1 MAEFDP
7 FTAKLV
13 EEPDFDASSAKIIKE
28 PVVTDDAVQFDISSA
43 KVIDEDLNEPSTDEG
58 WAKELGEG
66 VVEGLTK
73 IPQGIGELILEGVD
87 YVADTQ
93 HARQF
98 NLWADK
104 TRKDFGIDPE
114 GAVGTIAS
122 GLAQFAVP
130 GVVAFKVV
138 GGLSKLGKLQKGY
151 AQGKNFGFGLTKTQ
165 KVALATQKA
174 VAAGVADAVVTT
186 DGTQTIGDFFDGGF
200 TGTDVYNVA
209 DSGSEDAARRIGN
222 RFSLLIEGGLL
233 AGTIPPVLSGLAKGA
248 VKAGAARVPGTTIT
262 GADVVTLGGTRAI
275 RAGAEKA
282 TKYVAKL
289 DELDMRQGLKDEKGR
304 KIREMTSF
312 ENFAFFVARNLR
324 SRGALLGARTGVQEQ
339 ETNRL
344 IKLYDK
350 TTKKEILFNG
360 EKKAFSSEREAYA
373 AFKRMTDKEAKDLD
387 EWKNLEY
394 DRMRN
399 ADDDVINSEILDA
412 QNEIVQKHFLTREG
426 QTFTKSRNITKVIL
440 GTE

>member
-1 MAEFDP
+1 MAEF
-7 FTAKLV
+7 KLTPV
-13 EEPDFDASSAKIIKE
+13 EEETSESTLTPADEETSELTLTPADE
-28 PVVTDDAVQFDISSA
+28 ELDVT
-43 KVIDEDLNEPSTDEG
+43 NEPSTDEG

-73 IPQGIGELILEGVD
+73 IPQGIIELGLEGID

-93 HARQF
+93 NARQF

-114 GAVGTIAS
+114 GAVGGIAS
-122 GLAQFAVP
+122 GLTQFAVP
-130 GVVAFKVV
+130 GLGAASLVSK
-138 GGLSKLGKLQKGY
+138 LSKLGKLERAYRSGRKSLAKPGAKPKQ
-151 AQGKNFGFGLTKTQ
+151 ALTKTQ
-165 KVALATQKA
+165 KVALASQQA

-233 AGTIPPVLSGLAKGA
+233 AGAIPPVLSGLAKGA

-304 KIREMTSF
+304 NIREMTSF

-324 SRGALLGARTGVQEQ
+324 SRGALLGARAGVQEQ

-360 EKKAFSSEREAYA
+360 EKKAFSIHLS
-373 AFKRMTDKEAKDLD
+373 L
-387 EWKNLEY
+387 
-394 DRMRN
+394 
-399 ADDDVINSEILDA
+399 
-412 QNEIVQKHFLTREG
+412 
-426 QTFTKSRNITKVIL
+426 
-440 GTE
+440 